1 MKFLNSFKII
11 FYFSFY
17 LFSNSVLCSENL
29 DNKIKELTLELRC
42 MTCQNQSVYDSD
54 SEFANDIKIIV
65 KEKFN
70 EGLDEKEIKIF
81 LTERYGEYILFKP
94 YFNLKNLLLW
104 VFPFLILLVSLGFFL
119 KRLKKR
125 PGFNYKLFIKFKKIQ
140 LPLDYKMKKS
150 QFIIRNNFTNKS
162 VKKDIKYIL
171 KRIL

>member
-1 MKFLNSFKII
+1 MTLSNFFNIFFIVFFSLYLNANESI
-11 FYFSFY
+11 
-17 LFSNSVLCSENL
+17 
-29 DNKIKELTLELRC
+29 DNKVKKLTLELRC

-104 VFPFLILLVSLGFFL
+104 IFPFVILLVSLGFFL
-119 KRLKKR
+119 KRLKKTQS
-125 PGFNYKLFIKFKKIQ
+125 G
-140 LPLDYKMKKS
+140 
-150 QFIIRNNFTNKS
+150 
-162 VKKDIKYIL
+162 
-171 KRIL
+171 

>member
-42 MTCQNQSVYDSD
+42 MTCQNQSVYDSE

-81 LTERYGEYILFKP
+81 LTERYGEYILFRP

-104 VFPFLILLVSLGFFL
+104 IFPFVILLVSLGFFL
-119 KRLKKR
+119 KRLKKTQS
-125 PGFNYKLFIKFKKIQ
+125 G
-140 LPLDYKMKKS
+140 
-150 QFIIRNNFTNKS
+150 
-162 VKKDIKYIL
+162 
-171 KRIL
+171 

>member
-1 MKFLNSFKII
+1 MKFINSFKVI

-17 LFSNSVLCSENL
+17 LFSNSVLSSENL
-29 DNKIKELTLELRC
+29 DNRIRELTLELRC

-104 VFPFLILLVSLGFFL
+104 IFPFVILLVSLGFFL
-119 KRLKKR
+119 KRLKKTQS
-125 PGFNYKLFIKFKKIQ
+125 G
-140 LPLDYKMKKS
+140 
-150 QFIIRNNFTNKS
+150 
-162 VKKDIKYIL
+162 
-171 KRIL
+171 

>member
-1 MKFLNSFKII
+1 MMKFLNSFKII
-11 FYFSFY
+11 FFFSFY
-17 LFSNSVLCSENL
+17 LFSNYVLCSENL

-42 MTCQNQSVYDSD
+42 MTCQNQSVYDSE

-104 VFPFLILLVSLGFFL
+104 IFPFVILLVSLGFFL
-119 KRLKKR
+119 KRLKKTQS
-125 PGFNYKLFIKFKKIQ
+125 G
-140 LPLDYKMKKS
+140 
-150 QFIIRNNFTNKS
+150 
-162 VKKDIKYIL
+162 
-171 KRIL
+171 

>member
-1 MKFLNSFKII
+1 MMKFINSFKVI

-17 LFSNSVLCSENL
+17 LFSNSVLSSENL

-42 MTCQNQSVYDSD
+42 MTCQNQSVYDSE

-65 KEKFN
+65 KEKFS

-119 KRLKKR
+119 KRLKKTQS
-125 PGFNYKLFIKFKKIQ
+125 G
-140 LPLDYKMKKS
+140 
-150 QFIIRNNFTNKS
+150 
-162 VKKDIKYIL
+162 
-171 KRIL
+171 

>member
-1 MKFLNSFKII
+1 MMKFLNYFNII
-11 FYFSFY
+11 FYFSCC
-17 LFSNSVLCSENL
+17 LFSISVFSSENL

-42 MTCQNQSVYDSD
+42 MTCQNQSVYDSE

-104 VFPFLILLVSLGFFL
+104 IFPFVILLVSLGFFL
-119 KRLKKR
+119 KRLKKTQS
-125 PGFNYKLFIKFKKIQ
+125 G
-140 LPLDYKMKKS
+140 
-150 QFIIRNNFTNKS
+150 
-162 VKKDIKYIL
+162 
-171 KRIL
+171 

>member
-1 MKFLNSFKII
+1 MMKYQHYFNLILYFLFFFI
-11 FYFSFY
+11 
-17 LFSNSVLCSENL
+17 SNSVLSVENL
-29 DNKIKELTLELRC
+29 DNKIRELTLELRC

-104 VFPFLILLVSLGFFL
+104 IFPFIILLVSLGFFL
-119 KRLKKR
+119 KRLKKTQS
-125 PGFNYKLFIKFKKIQ
+125 G
-140 LPLDYKMKKS
+140 
-150 QFIIRNNFTNKS
+150 
-162 VKKDIKYIL
+162 
-171 KRIL
+171 

>member
-1 MKFLNSFKII
+1 MKFINSFKVI

-17 LFSNSVLCSENL
+17 LFSNSVLSSENL
-29 DNKIKELTLELRC
+29 DNRIRELTLELRC

-104 VFPFLILLVSLGFFL
+104 IFPFVILLVSLGFFL
-119 KRLKKR
+119 KRLKKT
-125 PGFNYKLFIKFKKIQ
+125 Q
-140 LPLDYKMKKS
+140 
-150 QFIIRNNFTNKS
+150 
-162 VKKDIKYIL
+162 
-171 KRIL
+171 